1 VDAESGLDG
10 RQTDRQ
16 TERQTD
22 HFSIGRSS
30 MEQNRNAPRVS
41 CSFVSVKM
49 SSTAVR
55 CISKYRL
62 FLTVPTVKWEVARHL
77 ATSGAKRK
85 LKKEG
90 ILKKRGASALNV
102 SHAQEATDTNQVAK
116 KQGTPPPAVLI
127 LVIFPLL
134 ATGILVAFRPDL
146 QEEMKQNWSQ
156 VQSSEKGDT
165 SAVRNE
171 S

>member
-1 VDAESGLDG
+1 MKWVVS
-10 RQTDRQ
+10 
-16 TERQTD
+16 
-22 HFSIGRSS
+22 
-30 MEQNRNAPRVS
+30 RN
-41 CSFVSVKM
+41 
-49 SSTAVR
+49 
-55 CISKYRL
+55 
-62 FLTVPTVKWEVARHL
+62 L

-90 ILKKRGASALNV
+90 VLKKRGATALNA
-102 SHAQEATDTNQVAK
+102 SNAKEATDIDQVPK

-134 ATGILVAFRPDL
+134 ATGILVAVRPDL

-156 VQSSEKGDT
+156 VQSSEGET

>member
-1 VDAESGLDG
+1 MREPSVRAL
-10 RQTDRQ
+10 
-16 TERQTD
+16 ERSQVLC
-22 HFSIGRSS
+22 
-30 MEQNRNAPRVS
+30 RN
-41 CSFVSVKM
+41 
-49 SSTAVR
+49 
-55 CISKYRL
+55 
-62 FLTVPTVKWEVARHL
+62 L

-90 ILKKRGASALNV
+90 ILKKRGASAAKA
-102 SHAQEATDTNQVAK
+102 SHSKEATGVAQQAPK

-146 QEEMKQNWSQ
+146 QEEIKANWGH
-156 VQSSEKGDT
+156 VQSSKEATVK
-165 SAVRNE
+165 NE